1 MCGIHPQKMFMWNTY
16 VKGGSANT
24 AGRRCC
30 AVTKQTTAWKWMEG
44 EILCQFTVFQ
54 YTTLEQSH
62 KMSKSGSNEK
72 FPQFAIQ
79 IKTAKCIHSVV
90 CHHSN
95 GHGHPHDSLWCSK
108 HSHSLKQTM
117 WYSHCYKIIYQ
128 NAITL
133 NFNKL
138 WNFIWKSLSSTM
150 KISENV

>member
-1 MCGIHPQKMFMWNTY
+1 

-24 AGRRCC
+24 TARRCC
-30 AVTKQTTAWKWMEG
+30 QVTKQTTASLEMDG
-44 EILCQFTVFQ
+44 SRDALPVYTVFQ

-79 IKTAKCIHSVV
+79 IKTAKCIHSVM

-108 HSHSLKQTM
+108 HSHSL
-117 WYSHCYKIIYQ
+117 
-128 NAITL
+128 
-133 NFNKL
+133 
-138 WNFIWKSLSSTM
+138 
-150 KISENV
+150 

>member
-1 MCGIHPQKMFMWNTY
+1 MLLYLSILNLTY
-16 VKGGSANT
+16 VISSSSLSNVIFYAKMSCVGYTLKKCSCEMPMWKVVLQTKQGEDVVGNKTDNSLEMD
-24 AGRRCC
+24 GRRNTSP
-30 AVTKQTTAWKWMEG
+30 VY
-44 EILCQFTVFQ
+44 TVFQ

-117 WYSHCYKIIYQ
+117 WYSHCYKII
-128 NAITL
+128 
-133 NFNKL
+133 
-138 WNFIWKSLSSTM
+138 
-150 KISENV
+150 